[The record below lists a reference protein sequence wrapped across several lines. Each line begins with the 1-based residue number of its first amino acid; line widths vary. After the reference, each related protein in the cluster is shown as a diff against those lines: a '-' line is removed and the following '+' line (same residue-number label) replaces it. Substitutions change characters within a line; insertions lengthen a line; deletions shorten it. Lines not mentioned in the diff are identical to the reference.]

1 MDKDKKETIDEET
14 DYYKIVEFSGYS
26 VGGGR
31 WILLLMMILLLV
43 LSVSRISLQHN
54 IIQKTLYYTI
64 QSNTHNIYISLFIL
78 SRRRRFFFFFTCFLS
93 LISNYYGLDLIIFW
107 WREAR
112 ERERYDHLHYCILY
126 FTCTYIKNYT
136 SLSISY
142 PFIHPSSP
150 LLF

>member
-64 QSNTHNIYISLFIL
+64 QSNPIHTTYI
-78 SRRRRFFFFFTCFLS
+78 FLS
-93 LISNYYGLDLIIFW
+93 LY
-107 WREAR
+107 
-112 ERERYDHLHYCILY
+112 
-126 FTCTYIKNYT
+126 
-136 SLSISY
+136 
-142 PFIHPSSP
+142 
-150 LLF
+150 